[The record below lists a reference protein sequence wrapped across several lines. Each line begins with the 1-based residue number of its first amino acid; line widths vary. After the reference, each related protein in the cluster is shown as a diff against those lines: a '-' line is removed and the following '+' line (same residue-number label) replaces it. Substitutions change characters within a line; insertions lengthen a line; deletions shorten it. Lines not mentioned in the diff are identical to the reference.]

1 MTPKNPILALLL
13 LTIITA
19 SLAISAPVPKVFAH
33 GTVDQSW
40 APSGSASGGDA
51 IKYHEP
57 IGQSFTPTFNN
68 LVAVDVNVLNDP
80 KLDQQDTNTMV
91 CGNYIETHKPIGQYF
106 KPNFPVLTGFD
117 VYLKNTAGS
126 DRMVTMNLRFGMI
139 GGPIQASTS
148 FTFSPGGPSWIH
160 VDMSSPVSVIPGDSY
175 IIELQEPT
183 DVVMWYCDSTNSYA
197 GGTAITNGAIDAG
210 TDYNFKTFGVTD
222 KVTANIRSGS
232 IGGPILGSATV
243 SFPIQ
248 PFSWLHIDFGS
259 VISLTPGGT
268 YVLEL
273 TVPYNSGSWG
283 VSIPGGYPGGTAIF
297 MGTPNPTA
305 DNWFRTY
312 GSPSPSPDFS
322 VSSSTP
328 LISIVQGGSGSATI
342 TVTSLNAF
350 SSPVI
355 LMGSWVG
362 TAPSGVNVALT
373 SPITPPS
380 GSTATSPLSVTAD
393 PSASI
398 GSFTLR
404 VTGTSAALTHT
415 VDLSVQVSAAT
426 TTTTSSSTTSSTT
439 SAAGLDFALASSP
452 PTISVTQGGS
462 GSANVMITS
471 LNGFTSP
478 VTLTASWVGTAPAN
492 VNYALTSPVTPPSG
506 GTASSPL
513 TITAGSGASTGSF
526 TLRVTGASGS
536 LTHTVD
542 VIVQITATG
551 TATTSTTSSA
561 GPTCLIATATYGS
574 ELSPEVQLLRGFRD
588 NSILKTSSGSGFMV
602 AFNAWYY
609 SFSPNVANY
618 LNSHGVERT
627 IMKGVLYPLIGILF
641 VSSQVF
647 SATSGYPEFAA
658 ILSGL
663 LASSL
668 IGAFYLGLPLS
679 LIRTKIRRLRG
690 WEMQRVL
697 EKILGASLLIGLA
710 GILLGEFLTYT
721 PLMIVSSSVTV
732 LASLFLAALATSAAL
747 SKRLMKFARNMQ

>member
-1 MTPKNPILALLL
+1 MPKNPILTLVLLIIVTTS
-13 LTIITA
+13 LTIA
-19 SLAISAPVPKVFAH
+19 ALPRVSAH
-33 GTVDQSW
+33 GTVDQAW
-40 APSGSASGGDA
+40 APSGSPSGGDA
-51 IKYHEP
+51 IKFHEP

-68 LVAVDVNVLNDP
+68 LVAVDVNLLNDP
-80 KLDQQDTNTMV
+80 NLDQADTNIVSWDGIT
-91 CGNYIETHKPIGQYF
+91 GHIPIGQYF
-106 KPNFPVLTGFD
+106 KPDFPIFTGFD
-117 VYLKNTAGS
+117 VYLENTAGA
-126 DRMVTMNLRFGMI
+126 DRTITMNLRFGMI
-139 GGPIQASTS
+139 GGPIQASKS
-148 FTFSPGGPSWIH
+148 FTIAGPGAAGWVH
-160 VDMSSPVSVIPGDSY
+160 VDMNSPVSVIPGDSY
-175 IIELQEPT
+175 ILELVEA
-183 DVVMWYCDSTNSYA
+183 VGGVRWYADTAATYA
-197 GGTAITNGAIDAG
+197 GGTAVRDGAIYAAI
-210 TDYNFKTFGVTD
+210 DYNFRTFGVTD

-243 SFPIQ
+243 SLPVQ
-248 PFSWLHIDFGS
+248 PFTWTHIDFS
-259 VISLTPGGT
+259 STISLTPGST

-273 TVPYNSGSWG
+273 TVPYKSGSWG
-283 VSIPGGYPGGTAIF
+283 VTTPGGGYAGGTAIF
-297 MGTPNPTA
+297 MGTPNPSA

-312 GSPSPSPDFS
+312 GTPSPSPDFS
-322 VSSSTP
+322 VLSSTP

-350 SSPVI
+350 NSPVI

-551 TATTSTTSSA
+551 TATTSTTSPA

-588 NSILKTSSGSGFMV
+588 NSILNTSAGSGFMV

-641 VSSQVF
+641 VSSHVF
-647 SATSGYPEFAA
+647 SATSAFPEFAA

-668 IGAFYLGLPLS
+668 IGAFYVGLPLS

-721 PLMIVSSSVTV
+721 PLMIVSTSATV
-732 LASLFLAALATSAAL
+732 LASLFLAALATSAAI
-747 SKRLMKFARNMQ
+747 SKRLMKFARNTQ